1 MKIDE
6 IESQPSADPA
16 GCSRR
21 DTDLESGCGAGKK
34 NYERS
39 ENLRREDG
47 ISRDAQVPRHHRILP
62 TARVFIFRSEEHTS
76 ELQSRRDLVCRLLL
90 EKKKRIRI
98 ERLQQYNESTH
109 R

>member
-1 MKIDE
+1 MNRPQSVSMKIDE

-16 GCSRR
+16 GCSRG

-47 ISRDAQVPRHHRILP
+47 ISRDAQVPRHYRILP
-62 TARVFIFRSEEHTS
+62 TARVFIFACAFH
-76 ELQSRRDLVCRLLL
+76 ELWQERRGPGSP
-90 EKKKRIRI
+90 
-98 ERLQQYNESTH
+98 STCGVQRH
-109 R
+109 VL